1 MNNAEYSQDELKAIK
16 YALELAVEI
25 IDGMIDVEEVP
36 EYRLIDCTGE
46 TDTIVCYGTYD
57 EVQRSAKQCTDDKNS
72 LFDLEIQQYD
82 SKREQY
88 ITVEYIRNKKEF

>member
-46 TDTIVCYGTYD
+46 TDTIICYGTYD
-57 EVQRSAKQCTDDKNS
+57 KVQRLAKQYIDEKDGCC
-72 LFDLEIQQYD
+72 DLEIQQYD
-82 SKREQY
+82 SKRKQY
-88 ITVEYIRNKKEF
+88 ITVEYIGNKK